1 MKSKILMKF
10 LGVVV
15 LIGGIN
21 HMSLDK
27 VDPIEVNK
35 INILLQDALQTDI
48 TMQEMIFNPFTS
60 MNKLNETMEYQMNYI
75 LEVLTEDIN
84 YVP

>member
-15 LIGGIN
+15 LIGVIN

-27 VDPIEVNK
+27 VDPIKVNK

-75 LEVLTEDIN
+75 LEVLTEEIN
-84 YVP
+84 CVP

>member
-10 LGVVV
+10 LGVGV

-27 VDPIEVNK
+27 VDPIKVNK

-48 TMQEMIFNPFTS
+48 MMQEMIFNPFAS

-75 LEVLTEDIN
+75 LEVLTEEIN
-84 YVP
+84 CVP

>member
-1 MKSKILMKF
+1 MKRKILTKF
-10 LGVVV
+10 LGIVV

-21 HMSLDK
+21 QMSSDR
-27 VDPIEVNK
+27 IEVNR
-35 INILLQDALQTDI
+35 INAVLQDALQTDI
-48 TMQEMIFNPFTS
+48 TMKEMLFNPFAS